1 MDSSIKI
8 GARAFALALTIL
20 LVLVVVSGV
29 LTRVITPGTYDR
41 IEVDGRSMVVE
52 GSFRYYDEAGQTD
65 LREGLPVWRW
75 FTAPIEV
82 YWGDNSVLV
91 IVITLFMIFIG
102 GAFTIVEQAGVM
114 ESMLA
119 RALARF
125 ETRKYLLM
133 AIVMLVIMALASFVG
148 IYEAMTPTVIFMV
161 PLALAL
167 GWDSLVGLG
176 MSLLAMGFG
185 FSAAV
190 TNPFTVGVAQKL
202 AELPLYSGS
211 IFRIGFFM
219 VIYAIGFG
227 FVALYARR
235 IERDP
240 ERSLCREA
248 DVVARK
254 RYAPE
259 KLAEKRA
266 QASTTAM
273 TRALRWFGGW
283 IGGAVVFLLAAALIE
298 AIPTDAAFPVV
309 ALAFLISG
317 LGAGR
322 RAGLTWKRIWY
333 VFTRGLINIAPGILL
348 ILLAMSVPHIMT
360 RGGVMDT
367 ILHAA
372 AETIR
377 DSGLYQGAFLV
388 YVATLL
394 LNFFVSSASAK
405 AFLMIPILVPLGD
418 ILGLTR
424 QTVVFAFDLG
434 DGFSNIVYPTNALLL
449 VALGFTAVGWGKWI
463 RWSWKVQAIVFAVSM
478 GFLALAVRTGFGP
491 F

>member
-1 MDSSIKI
+1 MESSIKI
-8 GARAFALALTIL
+8 GKRAFLLAFSIL
-20 LVLVVVSGV
+20 IALVVVSGI
-29 LTRVITPGTYDR
+29 LTRVIAPGRYDR
-41 IEVDGRSMVVE
+41 VEVDGRSMVVE
-52 GSFRYYDEAGQTD
+52 GSFSYYDQPEREA
-65 LREGLPVWRW
+65 LRDQLPVWRW

-91 IVITLFMIFIG
+91 IVISLFMVFIG
-102 GAFTIVEQAGVM
+102 GSFTIVEQAGVM
-114 ESMLA
+114 EAMLA
-119 RALARF
+119 RALSRF
-125 ETRKYLLM
+125 ENRKYLLM
-133 AIVMLVIMALASFVG
+133 ALVMLIIMALASFVG

-185 FSAAV
+185 FAAAV

-211 IFRIGFFM
+211 VFRILFFI
-219 VIYAIGFG
+219 VVYGIGFS
-227 FVALYARR
+227 FVALYAKR
-235 IERDP
+235 IERNP
-240 ERSLCREA
+240 GRSLCRQA
-248 DVVARK
+248 DVVARE

-259 KLAEKRA
+259 KIAEKRA
-266 QASTTAM
+266 LAGRPEM
-273 TRALRWFGGW
+273 TRALRWFGSW
-283 IGGAVVFLLAAALIE
+283 IGGGVAFLLAAALIE

-309 ALAFLISG
+309 AVAFLISG

-322 RAGLTWKRIWY
+322 RAGLTWGRLWH
-333 VFTRGLINIAPGILL
+333 VFTRGLINIAPGIVL

-372 AETIR
+372 AEQIR
-377 DSGLYQGAFLV
+377 GSGLYQGAFLV
-388 YVATLL
+388 YVATLM

-418 ILGLTR
+418 FLGLTR
-424 QTVVFAFDLG
+424 QSVIFAFDLG

-449 VALGFTAVGWGKWI
+449 VALGFTAVGWTTWI
-463 RWSWKVQAIVFAVSM
+463 RWSWKVQAIVFLVSM
-478 GFLALAVRTGFGP
+478 GFLATAVRIGYGP